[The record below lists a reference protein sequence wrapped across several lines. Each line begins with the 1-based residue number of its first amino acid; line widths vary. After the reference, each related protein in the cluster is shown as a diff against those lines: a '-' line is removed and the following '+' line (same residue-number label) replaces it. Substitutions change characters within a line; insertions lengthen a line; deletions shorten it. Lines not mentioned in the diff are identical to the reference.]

1 MILSMYNLWYI
12 YYKIVCIYRMIMR
25 IQLDATQPNMG
36 MQGDI
41 FTMMGIQEMC
51 QNNDTNIFRIAD

>member
-1 MILSMYNLWYI
+1 MIYI